1 MNGDDKYQIFKLK
14 NKEFSIDVDDAN
26 IGCGLNGAVYFV
38 EMEEDGGKSNYKDNK
53 AGAEFGTGYCDAQCP
68 HDIKYIAGEANLID
82 WQPADEGS
90 GTGMGKYG
98 TCCTEMDIFEA
109 NNMAY
114 SYTPHVCTN
123 EGPLRCNGT
132 ECGDINDDDPS
143 SRYNGVCD
151 KDGCDF
157 APYRLGN
164 TDFYGVGSDFT
175 IDTSKKF
182 TVVTQFI
189 TEDGTDD
196 GDLIEIKRFFV
207 QDGKTVENPTVD
219 IDGQKFSSVTDDF
232 CKAEKA
238 AFGDTD
244 AFTKTGGL
252 KAMGDSMDRGMVLVL
267 SLWDDNYANMLW
279 LDATYPVNSTDPG
292 ALRGPCDVNTGD
304 PTTMRDEVPNS
315 SVAYSNIKFGEIGST
330 FSM

>member
-1 MNGDDKYQIFKLK
+1 
-14 NKEFSIDVDDAN
+14 
-26 IGCGLNGAVYFV
+26 
-38 EMEEDGGKSNYKDNK
+38 
-53 AGAEFGTGYCDAQCP
+53 
-68 HDIKYIAGEANLID
+68 
-82 WQPADEGS
+82 
-90 GTGMGKYG
+90 MGKYG

-123 EGPLRCNGT
+123 EGP
-132 ECGDINDDDPS
+132 S
-143 SRYNGVCD
+143 SRYNGVRD

-219 IDGQKFSSVTDDF
+219 IDGQKFSSVTDD
-232 CKAEKA
+232 
-238 AFGDTD
+238 
-244 AFTKTGGL
+244 
-252 KAMGDSMDRGMVLVL
+252 
-267 SLWDDNYANMLW
+267 
-279 LDATYPVNSTDPG
+279 
-292 ALRGPCDVNTGD
+292 
-304 PTTMRDEVPNS
+304 
-315 SVAYSNIKFGEIGST
+315 
-330 FSM
+330 

>member
-1 MNGDDKYQIFKLK
+1 MEVFNLLLNYLPFFKVASDLL
-14 NKEFSIDVDDAN
+14 FQTFFFLLLV
-26 IGCGLNGAVYFV
+26 
-38 EMEEDGGKSNYKDNK
+38 
-53 AGAEFGTGYCDAQCP
+53 
-68 HDIKYIAGEANLID
+68 ANLID

-189 TEDGTDD
+189 TDDGTDD

-244 AFTKTGGL
+244 AFTKNGGL

-267 SLWDDNYANMLW
+267 SLWDDNYASLDGLMLQRCMAVGVAFVARPAAA
-279 LDATYPVNSTDPG
+279 LQRGQAPRLIQGACPG
-292 ALRGPCDVNTGD
+292 AFCWLRPPRC
-304 PTTMRDEVPNS
+304 NS
-315 SVAYSNIKFGEIGST
+315 RSRRG
-330 FSM
+330 

>member
-1 MNGDDKYQIFKLK
+1 
-14 NKEFSIDVDDAN
+14 
-26 IGCGLNGAVYFV
+26 
-38 EMEEDGGKSNYKDNK
+38 
-53 AGAEFGTGYCDAQCP
+53 
-68 HDIKYIAGEANLID
+68 
-82 WQPADEGS
+82 
-90 GTGMGKYG
+90 
-98 TCCTEMDIFEA
+98 MDIFEA

-232 CKAEKA
+232 CAAEKK
-238 AFGDTD
+238 AFNDTD
-244 AFTKTGGL
+244 AFTTNGGL
-252 KAMGDSMDRGMVLVL
+252 KAMGDSMSRGMVLVL

-279 LDATYPVNSTDPG
+279 LDATYPVNSTKPG
-292 ALRGPCDVNTGD
+292 ALRGPCDVNSGD
-304 PTTMRDEVPNS
+304 PTTMRDEAPNS
-315 SVAYSNIKFGEIGST
+315 NVAYSNIKFGEIGST